1 VIVTDPPVR
10 AMSAKS
16 VLNFASGIA
25 ALDRILGE
33 LTAMAGVFPQA
44 LNQLSSGLRQALREY
59 DVYDK
64 NRDAAVSVEMAA
76 AELAAAAEAFQ
87 RVSAHLSIAQEA
99 INLQGV
105 NTDNHDQM
113 VRRPRPQ
120 AVESLEND

>member
-1 VIVTDPPVR
+1 VIVTDSPVR

-16 VLNFASGIA
+16 VLNFAFGIA

-33 LTAMAGVFPQA
+33 LTAMAGVFPQT

-59 DVYDK
+59 DVYDE
-64 NRDAAVSVEMAA
+64 NRDPAVSVEMAA

>member
-1 VIVTDPPVR
+1 VIVTDSPVR

-59 DVYDK
+59 DVYDE
-64 NRDAAVSVEMAA
+64 NRDPAVSVEMAA

-99 INLQGV
+99 I
-105 NTDNHDQM
+105 
-113 VRRPRPQ
+113 
-120 AVESLEND
+120 A

>member
-1 VIVTDPPVR
+1 VIVTDSPVR

-16 VLNFASGIA
+16 VLNFAFGIA

-59 DVYDK
+59 DVYDE
-64 NRDAAVSVEMAA
+64 NRDPAVSVEMAA

>member
-1 VIVTDPPVR
+1 VIVTDSPVR

-16 VLNFASGIA
+16 VLNFAFGIA

-59 DVYDK
+59 DVCDE
-64 NRDAAVSVEMAA
+64 NRDPAVSVEMAA
-76 AELAAAAEAFQ
+76 AELAAAVEPFQ

>member
-1 VIVTDPPVR
+1 VIVTDSPVR

-16 VLNFASGIA
+16 VLNFAFGVA

-113 VRRPRPQ
+113 VRRPRLQ

>member
-1 VIVTDPPVR
+1 VIVTDSPVR

-16 VLNFASGIA
+16 VLNFAFGVA

-59 DVYDK
+59 DVYDE
-64 NRDAAVSVEMAA
+64 NRDPAVSVEMAA

>member
-59 DVYDK
+59 DVYDE
-64 NRDAAVSVEMAA
+64 NRDPAVSMEMAA

>member
-1 VIVTDPPVR
+1 VIVTDSPVR

-16 VLNFASGIA
+16 VLNFAFGIA

-59 DVYDK
+59 DVYDE
-64 NRDAAVSVEMAA
+64 NRDPAVSVEMAA

-105 NTDNHDQM
+105 NTDNDDQM

>member
-1 VIVTDPPVR
+1 VIVTDSPVR

-64 NRDAAVSVEMAA
+64 NRDPAVSVEMAA